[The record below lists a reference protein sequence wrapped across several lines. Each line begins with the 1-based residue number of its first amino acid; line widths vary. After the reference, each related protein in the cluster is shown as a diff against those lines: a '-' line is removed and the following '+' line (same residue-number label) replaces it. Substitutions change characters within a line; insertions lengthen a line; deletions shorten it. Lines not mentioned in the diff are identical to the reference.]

1 MFAVHRID
9 EQLAKA
15 MDRKVWLPS
24 GGTLVIDRTEAMTV
38 VDVNT
43 GKFTGSGGNLEQTVT
58 RNNLEA
64 AEEIV
69 RQLRL
74 RDIGGIIVIDFID
87 MVLESNRDLVLR
99 RLTEALARDRT
110 RHQVSEVTSLGLVQ
124 LTRKKLGTGLIEAF
138 STHVHA
144 LRGPGHH
151 AARRP
156 RRLGAGHRAASP
168 MSGRAARSKRGK
180 KGGTRRR
187 ACPVAK
193 VPAHLPASTRCSRRW
208 RPPTASTKTT
218 TRPTRRSTDEDD
230 EGCRGSRRGSTPTT
244 IERGRRRRCRR
255 GPRRRGRRRLGRR
268 SDEDDDDD
276 SDDDEIDLDDDDE
289 DDDEDDDIEVIDS
302 DDDDSDDD
310 GRRRLDDDD
319 ESTTTTRTTS
329 DDEDDDDED
338 EDDARKP
345 RRTVGGR
352 RPRRRAAARPA
363 GPPCP
368 R

>member
-124 LTRKKLGTGLIEAF
+124 LTRKRLGTGLIEAF
-138 STHVHA
+138 STPCPHCAGRGILLHA
-144 LRGPGHH
+144 DPVDS
-151 AARRP
+151 APA
-156 RRLGAGHRAASP
+156 
-168 MSGRAARSKRGK
+168 SGRKSDSGRRGKRGK
-180 KGGTRRR
+180 KGGR
-187 ACPVAK
+187 ADEVAVAK
-193 VPAHLPASTRCSRRW
+193 VPAHPAGEH
-208 RPPTASTKTT
+208 PMFKAMAAANGQHDDDDASDEEIK
-218 TRPTRRSTDEDD
+218 DEDKKAAEEVAEADTETIKEAVVDSAD
-230 EGCRGSRRGSTPTT
+230 E
-244 IERGRRRRCRR
+244 E
-255 GPRRRGRRRLGRR
+255 L
-268 SDEDDDDD
+268 EDDDLDEDYDD
-276 SDDDEIDLDDDDE
+276 SDDSDE
-289 DDDEDDDIEVIDS
+289 DDDED
-302 DDDDSDDD
+302 
-310 GRRRLDDDD
+310 
-319 ESTTTTRTTS
+319 
-329 DDEDDDDED
+329 
-338 EDDARKP
+338 
-345 RRTVGGR
+345 
-352 RPRRRAAARPA
+352 
-363 GPPCP
+363 
-368 R
+368 